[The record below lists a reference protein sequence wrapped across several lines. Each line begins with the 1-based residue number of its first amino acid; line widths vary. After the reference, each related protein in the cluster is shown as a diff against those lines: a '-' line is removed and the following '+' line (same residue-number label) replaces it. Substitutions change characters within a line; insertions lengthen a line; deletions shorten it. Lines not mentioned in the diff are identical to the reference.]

1 MTRAEAVKKLM
12 KLYGPKAYWRV
23 SNGVS
28 SPEQR
33 AAALEQMRALRAQK
47 DALDADLKARLAACD
62 WYQELRAQQR
72 DLSQRID
79 REQGNAMYH
88 KFSIGKNLGGLFTEI
103 TASGDT
109 WEECFAKVEQKAA
122 KAS

>member
-1 MTRAEAVKKLM
+1 MTRAEAVRRLM

-23 SNGVS
+23 SNRVS

-33 AAALEQMRALRAQK
+33 TAALEQMRALRAQK
-47 DALDADLKARLAACD
+47 ETIDADIKARLAACD
-62 WYQELRAQQR
+62 WYQALRTQQR
-72 DLSQRID
+72 DLSQRIE
-79 REQGNAMYH
+79 REQGLFGHY
-88 KFSIGKNLGGLFTEI
+88 KFSIGKNVGGLFNEI

-109 WEECFAKVEQKAA
+109 WEECFAKVEQKA